1 MYKILTKV
9 LAKRM
14 KSVLTEV
21 ISDTQSAF
29 LGGRNILDRVLI
41 ANEIVDGWRKSKKKG
56 LLFKFYFENT
66 YDSINWEFL
75 FSMLLNFG
83 FGAKWISWMKEC
95 VTIARVSVLLN
106 GSPTKEFCP
115 QKGLRQGDP
124 LSPFLFTVAAEGLS
138 ILLRRARELGIIKGV
153 EISTKRVV
161 VSHLKFAD
169 DSLLFCE
176 ADWVELLNLKRILRW
191 FEILSGLKIN
201 YHRSVVCGVGA
212 SNTML
217 KDFAHLLNCK
227 ITSLP

>member
-1 MYKILTKV
+1 M
-9 LAKRM
+9 
-14 KSVLTEV
+14 
-21 ISDTQSAF
+21 
-29 LGGRNILDRVLI
+29 
-41 ANEIVDGWRKSKKKG
+41 
-56 LLFKFYFENT
+56 
-66 YDSINWEFL
+66 
-75 FSMLLNFG
+75 
-83 FGAKWISWMKEC
+83 
-95 VTIARVSVLLN
+95 
-106 GSPTKEFCP
+106 
-115 QKGLRQGDP
+115 
-124 LSPFLFTVAAEGLS
+124 AAEGLS